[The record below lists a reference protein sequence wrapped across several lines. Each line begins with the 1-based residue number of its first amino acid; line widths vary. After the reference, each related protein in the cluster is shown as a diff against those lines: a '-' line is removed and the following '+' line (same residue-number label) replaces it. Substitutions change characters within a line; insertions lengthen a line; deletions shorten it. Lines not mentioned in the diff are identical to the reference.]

1 MLRCVCLQR
10 SVPRDEPAGVSAAIA
25 GDTRVPVAQRRFRS
39 PYLAYAHF
47 RSQMGI
53 SKARPLS
60 RIRKACSLPL
70 EPANRALGLHSPVS
84 RKDEGCSKWL
94 ISMATASLK
103 RQRGMASA
111 SRALRFVF
119 GCALLT
125 AALLFAAGHAYM
137 DEDAPSRLEDIRI
150 WHSKTLVPGEDYDVS
165 GASENTMVLING
177 PGSYTLRG
185 SSTYVRV
192 VVQSGGA
199 DLNLH
204 NVRIDPGISA
214 YAGSSTTGIIVEDM
228 GGTVRLISSAGL
240 ESYIG
245 GYLLAPAIQKDSIK
259 TQLVFET
266 EDSDIPGPIT
276 AHRSL
281 GSSSAAIGCTGRA
294 IGFSKEFDTGN
305 IVINYGRIVAT
316 GGYESAGIGGGISC
330 CAPIGCLRPR
340 CATWAGA
347 PRTRC
352 ADVPNYSAR

>member
-1 MLRCVCLQR
+1 
-10 SVPRDEPAGVSAAIA
+10 
-25 GDTRVPVAQRRFRS
+25 
-39 PYLAYAHF
+39 
-47 RSQMGI
+47 
-53 SKARPLS
+53 
-60 RIRKACSLPL
+60 
-70 EPANRALGLHSPVS
+70 
-84 RKDEGCSKWL
+84 
-94 ISMATASLK
+94 MATASLK

-111 SRALRFVF
+111 SRALRFAF

-150 WHSKTLVPGEDYDVS
+150 RHSKTLVPGEDYDVS
-165 GASENTMVLING
+165 GASENTMVFINR

-199 DLNLH
+199 NLNLH

-214 YAGSSTTGIIVEDM
+214 YTGSSTTGIIVEDM

-245 GYLLAPAIQKDSIK
+245 GYLLAPAVQKDGIK

-266 EDSDIPGPIT
+266 KDSDIPGPVT

-294 IGFSKEFDTGN
+294 IGFSKESDTGN
-305 IVINYGRIVAT
+305 IVINYGCIVAT
-316 GGYESAGIGGGISC
+316 GGYESAGIGGVRADRLFTPTMRDMGGS
-330 CAPIGCLRPR
+330 P
-340 CATWAGA
+340 

>member
-1 MLRCVCLQR
+1 M
-10 SVPRDEPAGVSAAIA
+10 
-25 GDTRVPVAQRRFRS
+25 
-39 PYLAYAHF
+39 
-47 RSQMGI
+47 
-53 SKARPLS
+53 
-60 RIRKACSLPL
+60 
-70 EPANRALGLHSPVS
+70 GLHSPVS

-111 SRALRFVF
+111 SRALRFAF

-150 WHSKTLVPGEDYDVS
+150 RHSKTLVPGEDYDVS
-165 GASENTMVLING
+165 GASENTMVFINR

-199 DLNLH
+199 NLNLH

-214 YAGSSTTGIIVEDM
+214 YTGSSTTGIIVEDM

-245 GYLLAPAIQKDSIK
+245 GYLLAPAVQKDSIK

-266 EDSDIPGPIT
+266 KDSDIPGPVT
-276 AHRSL
+276 VHRSL

-294 IGFSKEFDTGN
+294 IGFSKESDTGN

-330 CAPIGCLRPR
+330 CVPIGCLRPR